1 MGGQTALPKTI
12 RKENYMRKLFNSK
25 GEGYISTGV
34 KIVIAVV
41 IGALILGGLY
51 LLFAGNGG
59 IVDNLDKEVGGMMH
73 YEKTPQ
79 SVGTN
84 GESQYLADLKYSYDS
99 RNWYE
104 ASVPQYEETATIECM
119 ANNSSTHVAIV
130 RDSQGVYVIAST
142 DGGITWEQRTSW
154 SAINAKYVTL
164 SWNESY
170 QWFSASY
177 SNDRW
182 TQLVKSYDGLRWW
195 DDGDVWYKV

>member
-1 MGGQTALPKTI
+1 
-12 RKENYMRKLFNSK
+12 MRKLFNSK